1 MVALKFE
8 IFRGKDYLYY
18 FRCVASNGEI
28 IATSGDGYTT
38 RYNCIYALNIIKQ
51 HASFAPIY
59 DK

>member
-1 MVALKFE
+1 MKFE
-8 IFRGKDYLYY
+8 IFRGRDYLYY